1 LTGDF
6 SGPIIRARFRIVL
19 VLVVVLVLGRTELRF
34 EDEDEDEDEDE
45 KHAEDEDDKNMMRTR
60 LIIVLAALCLLGAAT
75 AEEKPAALQA
85 PAAQPALASKVAVI
99 PISGDIDYGLQ
110 KSLERR
116 LDAALEQGAGVII
129 FEMDSYG
136 GGLDPGAEM
145 ADMILAAGSKARTV
159 AYVDKKAISA
169 GALISLA
176 CQQIIMRR
184 GTTLGDCEAIMITQS
199 QTMEPAPEKI
209 QTFVRVLM
217 RKYSKANGYPTALC
231 EKMVDPDM
239 EVYQCTSASG
249 TVRYLSGQEL
259 AEMKTDEKQGLE
271 TKLIAGKG
279 KLLTMDD
286 QEARAYGISRDSVS
300 SLDDAVALVAAP
312 GAQRIIADVNWSEEM
327 VRFLNSAAV
336 SSVLMIIG
344 TIAVYICFKT
354 PGFGAPE
361 AVAIVCFG
369 ILFLSKYMV
378 GLATVADMM
387 LFVAGLGLIALEIFV
402 WPGVGLLG
410 IGGAICIILSLVL
423 AFQNFTIPRPQTPEY
438 DWQLT
443 VLVHNLTSIFGSLLT
458 ATLLFMILVRFLPKT
473 PFLKKLV
480 LATQQSHAGGYV
492 VVSAEQQGLVGMTGR
507 SMSMLRPSGSA
518 EIGGETYPVITDGEF
533 IEPGTPI
540 VVAEVSGNR
549 IVVRK
554 KN

>member
-1 LTGDF
+1 
-6 SGPIIRARFRIVL
+6 
-19 VLVVVLVLGRTELRF
+19 
-34 EDEDEDEDEDE
+34 
-45 KHAEDEDDKNMMRTR
+45 MMRAR
-60 LIIVLAALCLLGAAT
+60 LIIVLAALCLLGAAP
-75 AEEKPAALQA
+75 AEKPAASQDS
-85 PAAQPALASKVAVI
+85 AAQPALASKVAVI
-99 PISGDIDYGLQ
+99 PISGEIDYGLQ

-116 LDAALEQGAGVII
+116 LNSAIEQGAGVII

-145 ADMILAAGSKARTV
+145 ADMVLAAGGKARTV

-169 GALISLA
+169 DALISLA

-184 GTTLGDCEAIMITQS
+184 GTTLGDCEAIMISPQS
-199 QTMEPAPEKI
+199 QTMEPAPEKV

-217 RKYSKANGYPTALC
+217 RKYARSNGYPTALC

-239 EVYQCTSASG
+239 ELYQCKFANG
-249 TVRYLSGQEL
+249 TVRYLSGQEVDEL
-259 AEMKTDEKQGLE
+259 KTDEKQGME
-271 TKLIAGKG
+271 KKLIAGKG

-286 QEARAYGISRDSVS
+286 EEAHAYSLSRASVS
-300 SLDDAVALVAAP
+300 DLDEAIALVAAP
-312 GAQRIIADVNWSEEM
+312 GAQRITAEVNWSEEM
-327 VRFLNSAAV
+327 VRFLNSTAV
-336 SSVLMIIG
+336 SSLLMIIG

-361 AVAIVCFG
+361 LVAIVCFG

-378 GLATVADMM
+378 GLATVADIMM
-387 LFVAGLGLIALEIFV
+387 FIAGLGLIGVEIFV
-402 WPGVGLLG
+402 WPGLG
-410 IGGAICIILSLVL
+410 VLGFLGAICIIMSLVL
-423 AFQNFTIPRPQTPEY
+423 AFQNFAIPNPQY

-443 VLVHNLTSIFGSLLT
+443 VLVHNLISVFGSLVT
-458 ATLLFMILVRFLPKT
+458 ATLLFMLIVRFLPKT
-473 PFLKKLV
+473 PFLKRLV
-480 LATQQSHAGGYV
+480 LATQQSHAAGYV
-492 VVSAEQQGLVGMTGR
+492 VVSAEQQGLVGKTGQ

-554 KN
+554 RT

>member
-1 LTGDF
+1 M
-6 SGPIIRARFRIVL
+6 IRF
-19 VLVVVLVLGRTELRF
+19 
-34 EDEDEDEDEDE
+34 
-45 KHAEDEDDKNMMRTR
+45 R
-60 LIIVLAALCLLGAAT
+60 LIIVLAALCLLGAA
-75 AEEKPAALQA
+75 AEEKPAGSQG
-85 PAAQPALASKVAVI
+85 PAAQTALASKVAVI

-116 LDAALEQGAGVII
+116 LNSALEQGAGVIV

-136 GGLDPGAEM
+136 GELDPGAEM
-145 ADMILAAGSKARTV
+145 ADMILAAGSKVRTV
-159 AYVDKKAISA
+159 AYVEKKAISA
-169 GALISLA
+169 DALISLA

-184 GTTLGDCEAIMITQS
+184 GTTIGDCEAIMITQS
-199 QTMEPAPEKI
+199 QTMEVAPEKV

-239 EVYQCTSASG
+239 EVSQCKFSNG

-259 AEMKTDEKQGLE
+259 GELKADEKVGLE

-279 KLLTMDD
+279 RLLTMDD
-286 QEARAYGISRDSVS
+286 EEARTYGISRATVS

-312 GAQRIIADVNWSEEM
+312 GAQRIITEVDWSEEM
-327 VRFLNSAAV
+327 VRFLNSTAV
-336 SSVLMIIG
+336 SSLLMIIG

-354 PGFGAPE
+354 PGFGMPE
-361 AVAIVCFG
+361 VIAIVCFG

-378 GLATVADMM
+378 GLATVADIMM
-387 LFVAGLGLIALEIFV
+387 FVAGIGLIGVEIFIWPGLGVLGLL
-402 WPGVGLLG
+402 
-410 IGGAICIILSLVL
+410 GAICIIMSLVL
-423 AFQNFTIPRPQTPEY
+423 AFQNFAIPNPKYE
-438 DWQLT
+438 WQLSM
-443 VLVHNLTSIFGSLLT
+443 LVHNLISVFSSLLT
-458 ATLLFMILVRFLPKT
+458 ATVLFMLIVRFLPKT

-492 VVSAEQQGLVGMTGR
+492 VVSAEQQGLIGKTGR
-507 SMSMLRPSGSA
+507 SMSMLRPSGTA

-540 VVAEVSGNR
+540 IVAEVSGNR

-554 KN
+554 RN

>member
-1 LTGDF
+1 V
-6 SGPIIRARFRIVL
+6 A
-19 VLVVVLVLGRTELRF
+19 
-34 EDEDEDEDEDE
+34 
-45 KHAEDEDDKNMMRTR
+45 EDDKNMMRSR
-60 LIIVLAALCLLGAAT
+60 LIIVLAALCLLGAAP
-75 AEEKPAALQA
+75 AEEKPAGSPAL
-85 PAAQPALASKVAVI
+85 AAQPALASKVAVI
-99 PISGDIDYGLQ
+99 PITGDIDYGLQ

-116 LDAALEQGAGVII
+116 LDSALEQGASVII

-145 ADMILAAGSKARTV
+145 ADMILAAGSKVRTV

-169 GALISLA
+169 DALISLA

-199 QTMEPAPEKI
+199 QTMEVAPEKV

-239 EVYQCTSASG
+239 EVYQCKSANG
-249 TVRYLSGQEL
+249 PVRYLSGQEL
-259 AEMKTDEKQGLE
+259 SELKTDEKLGME

-286 QEARAYGISRDSVS
+286 EEARAYGISRASVS
-300 SLDDAVALVAAP
+300 SLDDAIALVAAP
-312 GAQRIIADVNWSEEM
+312 GAQRITAEVNWSEEM
-327 VRFLNSAAV
+327 VRFLNSTAV
-336 SSVLMIIG
+336 SSLLMIIG

-361 AVAIVCFG
+361 LVAIVCFG

-378 GLATVADMM
+378 GLATVADILM
-387 LFVAGLGLIALEIFV
+387 FVAGLGLIGVEIFV
-402 WPGVGLLG
+402 WPGLG
-410 IGGAICIILSLVL
+410 VLGFLGAICIIVSLVL
-423 AFQNFTIPRPQTPEY
+423 AFQNFAIPNPKY
-438 DWQLT
+438 DWQLSI
-443 VLVHNLTSIFGSLLT
+443 LVHNLISVFGSLLT
-458 ATLLFMILVRFLPKT
+458 ATLLFMVIVRFLPKT

-492 VVSAEQQGLVGMTGR
+492 VVSAEQQGLVGKTGR
-507 SMSMLRPSGSA
+507 SMSMLRPSGTG

>member
-1 LTGDF
+1 M
-6 SGPIIRARFRIVL
+6 IRF
-19 VLVVVLVLGRTELRF
+19 
-34 EDEDEDEDEDE
+34 
-45 KHAEDEDDKNMMRTR
+45 R
-60 LIIVLAALCLLGAAT
+60 LIIVLAALCLLGAA
-75 AEEKPAALQA
+75 AEEKPAGSQG
-85 PAAQPALASKVAVI
+85 PAAQTALASKVAVI

-116 LDAALEQGAGVII
+116 LNSALEQGAGVIV

-136 GGLDPGAEM
+136 GELDPGAEM
-145 ADMILAAGSKARTV
+145 ADMILAAGSKVRTV
-159 AYVDKKAISA
+159 AYVEKKAISA
-169 GALISLA
+169 DALISLA

-184 GTTLGDCEAIMITQS
+184 GTTIGDCEAIMITQS
-199 QTMEPAPEKI
+199 QTMEPAPEKV

-239 EVYQCTSASG
+239 EVSQCKFSNG

-259 AEMKTDEKQGLE
+259 GELKADEKVGLE

-279 KLLTMDD
+279 RLLTMDD
-286 QEARAYGISRDSVS
+286 EEARTYGISRATVS

-312 GAQRIIADVNWSEEM
+312 GAQRIISEVDWSEEM
-327 VRFLNSAAV
+327 VRFLNSTAV
-336 SSVLMIIG
+336 SSLLMIIG

-354 PGFGAPE
+354 PGFGMPE
-361 AVAIVCFG
+361 VIAIVCFG

-378 GLATVADMM
+378 GLATVADIMM
-387 LFVAGLGLIALEIFV
+387 FVAGIGLIGVEIFIWPGLGVLGLL
-402 WPGVGLLG
+402 
-410 IGGAICIILSLVL
+410 GAICIIMSLVL
-423 AFQNFTIPRPQTPEY
+423 AFQNFAIPNPKYE
-438 DWQLT
+438 WQLSM
-443 VLVHNLTSIFGSLLT
+443 LVHNLISVFSSLLT
-458 ATLLFMILVRFLPKT
+458 ATVLFMLIVRFLPKT

-492 VVSAEQQGLVGMTGR
+492 VVSAEQQGLIGKTGR
-507 SMSMLRPSGSA
+507 SMSMLRPSGTA

-540 VVAEVSGNR
+540 IVAEVSGNR

-554 KN
+554 RN

>member
-1 LTGDF
+1 M
-6 SGPIIRARFRIVL
+6 PARRRAGGGEA
-19 VLVVVLVLGRTELRF
+19 GRLP
-34 EDEDEDEDEDE
+34 
-45 KHAEDEDDKNMMRTR
+45 
-60 LIIVLAALCLLGAAT
+60 
-75 AEEKPAALQA
+75 KPAAPQA
-85 PAAQPALASKVAVI
+85 LPSKVAVI
-99 PISGDIDYGLQ
+99 PITGEIDYGLQ

-116 LDAALEQGAGVII
+116 LDSALEQGAGVIV
-129 FEMDSYG
+129 FEMDTYG

-145 ADMILAAGSKARTV
+145 GDMILAAGSKARTV

-184 GTTLGDCEAIMITQS
+184 GTTLGDCEAIMISPQS
-199 QTMEPAPEKI
+199 QTMEPAPEKV
-209 QTFVRVLM
+209 QTFVRVMM
-217 RKYSKANGYPTALC
+217 RKYARSNGYPAVLC

-239 EVYQCTSASG
+239 EVYQCKFANG
-249 TVRYLSGQEL
+249 TVRYLSDQEVEEL
-259 AEMKTDEKQGLE
+259 TTAEEQGLE
-271 TKLIAGKG
+271 KKLIAGKG

-286 QEARAYGISRDSVS
+286 EEARAYGFSRASVS
-300 SLDDAVALVAAP
+300 GLDEAIALVAAP
-312 GAQRIIADVNWSEEM
+312 GAQRIVAEVNWSEEM
-327 VRFLNSAAV
+327 VRFLNSTAV
-336 SSVLMIIG
+336 SSLLMIIG

-354 PGFGAPE
+354 PGFGMPE

-378 GLATVADMM
+378 GLATVADVL
-387 LFVAGLGLIALEIFV
+387 LFVAGIGLIGVEIFV
-402 WPGVGLLG
+402 WPGLG
-410 IGGAICIILSLVL
+410 VLGFLGAICIIMSLVL
-423 AFQNFTIPRPQTPEY
+423 AFQNFAIPNPKY

-443 VLVHNLTSIFGSLLT
+443 VLVHNLISVFGSLLT
-458 ATLLFMILVRFLPKT
+458 ATLLFMVIVRFLPKT

-492 VVSAEQQGLVGMTGR
+492 VVSAEQQGLVGKTGH

-518 EIGGETYPVITDGEF
+518 EIGGDTYPVITDGEF

-554 KN
+554 K

>member
-1 LTGDF
+1 M
-6 SGPIIRARFRIVL
+6 IRF
-19 VLVVVLVLGRTELRF
+19 
-34 EDEDEDEDEDE
+34 
-45 KHAEDEDDKNMMRTR
+45 R
-60 LIIVLAALCLLGAAT
+60 LIIVLAALCLLGAA
-75 AEEKPAALQA
+75 AEEKPAGSQG
-85 PAAQPALASKVAVI
+85 PAAQTALASKVAVI

-116 LDAALEQGAGVII
+116 LNSALEQGAGVIV

-136 GGLDPGAEM
+136 GELDPGAEM
-145 ADMILAAGSKARTV
+145 ADMILAAGSKVRTV
-159 AYVDKKAISA
+159 AYVEKKAISA
-169 GALISLA
+169 DALISLA

-184 GTTLGDCEAIMITQS
+184 GTTIGDCEAIMITQS
-199 QTMEPAPEKI
+199 QTMEPAPEKV

-231 EKMVDPDM
+231 EKMVHPDM
-239 EVYQCTSASG
+239 EVSQCKFSNG

-259 AEMKTDEKQGLE
+259 GELKADEKVGLE

-279 KLLTMDD
+279 RLLTMDD
-286 QEARAYGISRDSVS
+286 EEARTYGISRATVS

-312 GAQRIIADVNWSEEM
+312 GAQRIISEVDWSEEM
-327 VRFLNSAAV
+327 VRFLNSTAV
-336 SSVLMIIG
+336 SSLLMIIG

-354 PGFGAPE
+354 PGFGMPE
-361 AVAIVCFG
+361 VIAIVCFG

-378 GLATVADMM
+378 GLATVADIMM
-387 LFVAGLGLIALEIFV
+387 FVAGIGLIGVEIFIWPGLGVLGLL
-402 WPGVGLLG
+402 
-410 IGGAICIILSLVL
+410 GAICIIMSLVL
-423 AFQNFTIPRPQTPEY
+423 AFQNFAIPNPKYE
-438 DWQLT
+438 WQLSM
-443 VLVHNLTSIFGSLLT
+443 LVHNLISVFSSLLT
-458 ATLLFMILVRFLPKT
+458 ATVLFMLIVRFLPKT

-492 VVSAEQQGLVGMTGR
+492 VVSAEQQGLIGKTGR
-507 SMSMLRPSGSA
+507 SMSMLRPSGTA

-540 VVAEVSGNR
+540 IVAEVSGNR

-554 KN
+554 RN